1 MIQGEK
7 LQLLSF
13 VLCVSDLLET
23 SEILTTLFIKLKI
36 DIGNNSL
43 NTWNDNVLKG
53 IDSAVC
59 DFQSVIK
66 SHELR
71 LQGCDSDQDLEE
83 LCELLTSSQNSGTTS
98 GKTEERVIITL
109 LLVAT
114 EREDWK
120 MDTGN
125 IVSMHVQSNRCL
137 SLDMVS
143 HSSAEVT
150 SRELSASQSE
160 QCFSEVRTHPNL
172 SFDNL
177 AQSFME
183 LLLQS
188 FGLLLQKRMTLNS
201 AYKFDL
207 KDLQVP
213 KRGELI

>member
-23 SEILTTLFIKLKI
+23 SEILTTLLIKLKI

-53 IDSAVC
+53 VDSAVC

-66 SHELR
+66 SHELS

-83 LCELLTSSQNSGTTS
+83 LCELLTSSQNGGTTS
-98 GKTEERVIITL
+98 GKTEERVIVTL

-114 EREDWK
+114 ECEDWK

-125 IVSMHVQSNRCL
+125 IVSMHV
-137 SLDMVS
+137 
-143 HSSAEVT
+143 
-150 SRELSASQSE
+150 
-160 QCFSEVRTHPNL
+160 
-172 SFDNL
+172 
-177 AQSFME
+177 
-183 LLLQS
+183 
-188 FGLLLQKRMTLNS
+188 
-201 AYKFDL
+201 
-207 KDLQVP
+207 
-213 KRGELI
+213 